1 MSENENTEP
10 VFVTQLPQNATLVG
24 KLEDK
29 DAISLDLSL
38 ESHDVV
44 WEQSHSWVRREF
56 IGRAAND
63 YKVENGEKLYLVET
77 LADRQDDVAGIRYQ
91 VTADVYKAPDGGN

>member
-1 MSENENTEP
+1 MTESENIGP
-10 VFVTQLPQNATLVG
+10 QFVTQLPENATLVG

-63 YKVENGEKLYLVET
+63 YKIENGEKLYLVET
-77 LADRQDDVAGIRYQ
+77 SATRQDDVAGIRYQ
-91 VTADVYKAPDGGN
+91 VTADVYKA